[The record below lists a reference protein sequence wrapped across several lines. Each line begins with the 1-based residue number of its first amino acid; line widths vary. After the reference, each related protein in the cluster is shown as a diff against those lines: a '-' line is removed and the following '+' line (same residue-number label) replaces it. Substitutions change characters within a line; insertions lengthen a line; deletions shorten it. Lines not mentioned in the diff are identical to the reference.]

1 MMAQVEGNSGNLGSV
16 VSGSLAS
23 SKPPGGGEPE
33 ERGDEEDFARS
44 IRQRTTRLAF
54 LSFMRR

>member
-1 MMAQVEGNSGNLGSV
+1 MRGGTGNSDSV
-16 VSGSLAS
+16 LSVSLAS
-23 SKPPGGGEPE
+23 PKPPDAGEPE